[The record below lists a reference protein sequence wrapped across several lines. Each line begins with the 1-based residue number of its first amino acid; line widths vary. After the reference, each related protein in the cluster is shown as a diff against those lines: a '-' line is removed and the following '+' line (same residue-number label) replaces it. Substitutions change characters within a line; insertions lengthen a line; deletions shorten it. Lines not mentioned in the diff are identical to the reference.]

1 MRNTGS
7 VTQVDHPLHDDDL
20 LISRT
25 DVRGVIT
32 WANEGFCRVAGYS
45 VDELVGRPH
54 NLVRHPDM
62 PRGAFADLWA
72 TVKEGK
78 AWRGIVKNRCKNGD
92 HYWVEA
98 DVTPIRRNGEVV
110 GFLSIRGQPDVAER
124 RGVEPVYAK
133 MIEQE
138 AVGGL
143 KKPGRVARVLGW
155 SMPAGGRAAVPVLA
169 LGLTVLSQGLLP
181 VMLTRG
187 FGVVATCMAL
197 WGIRELVLPVRS
209 LSEVVRSAD
218 LHARVPVM
226 GAGPI
231 AELGRGFNIMQ
242 QRFLRI
248 VREFGRQGRAL
259 SSSVR
264 ELRAAND
271 DLSSRTE
278 QQAAN
283 LEESAA
289 GIEELSAS
297 VEVTARQARNA
308 ADVARQ
314 ARDGTQAG
322 RRAFV
327 DLAASVKAMHEA
339 SAQVGEIIGMVD
351 EIAFQ
356 TNLLALNA
364 AVEAARAGEHGRGF
378 AVVANEVRAL
388 ALRSSGAS
396 KQIRE
401 IVSQSQER
409 ASAGVGAAEGAASRI
424 VAAASQS
431 EEVCALMET
440 IADATRE
447 QSRGLG
453 EMSKAVAQLDQI
465 TQRNAAAVEE
475 LAGGAVDL
483 ERQVTEMLNL
493 VECFE
498 ATAPAA
504 AGGTAAKVTLG
515 GRGAAPGGA
524 GRRSA
529 PAGGG
534 EVRL

>member
-1 MRNTGS
+1 M
-7 VTQVDHPLHDDDL
+7 
-20 LISRT
+20 
-25 DVRGVIT
+25 
-32 WANEGFCRVAGYS
+32 
-45 VDELVGRPH
+45 
-54 NLVRHPDM
+54 
-62 PRGAFADLWA
+62 
-72 TVKEGK
+72 
-78 AWRGIVKNRCKNGD
+78 
-92 HYWVEA
+92 
-98 DVTPIRRNGEVV
+98 
-110 GFLSIRGQPDVAER
+110 
-124 RGVEPVYAK
+124 
-133 MIEQE
+133 
-138 AVGGL
+138 
-143 KKPGRVARVLGW
+143 
-155 SMPAGGRAAVPVLA
+155 
-169 LGLTVLSQGLLP
+169 
-181 VMLTRG
+181 
-187 FGVVATCMAL
+187 
-197 WGIRELVLPVRS
+197 
-209 LSEVVRSAD
+209 
-218 LHARVPVM
+218 
-226 GAGPI
+226 
-231 AELGRGFNIMQ
+231 
-242 QRFLRI
+242 
-248 VREFGRQGRAL
+248 
-259 SSSVR
+259 
-264 ELRAAND
+264 
-271 DLSSRTE
+271 
-278 QQAAN
+278 
-283 LEESAA
+283 
-289 GIEELSAS
+289 
-297 VEVTARQARNA
+297 
-308 ADVARQ
+308 
-314 ARDGTQAG
+314 
-322 RRAFV
+322 
-327 DLAASVKAMHEA
+327 
-339 SAQVGEIIGMVD
+339 
-351 EIAFQ
+351 
-356 TNLLALNA
+356 
-364 AVEAARAGEHGRGF
+364 
-378 AVVANEVRAL
+378 RAL